1 MTVGVRELKNNL
13 SKYVREVERGK
24 TVTVTAHGRIVAE
37 LVPPGGAKRTRAAA
51 SRPSRWQRLIADGT
65 IQLAVENGDPFE
77 GDTPEAIVTPGSS
90 AGWLDWSRE
99 DK

>member
-24 TVTVTAHGRIVAE
+24 RVSITAHGRVVAE
-37 LVPPGGAKRTRAAA
+37 LVPPGKQGGSRATRKL
-51 SRPSRWQRLIADGT
+51 SRWEQMIADGK
-65 IQLAVENGDPFE
+65 IQLAIEDGDPFE
-77 GDTPEAIVTPGSS
+77 GDTPEAIVVPGSS
-90 AGWLDWSRE
+90 AAWLDWSRE

>member
-24 TVTVTAHGRIVAE
+24 RVSITAHGRVVAE
-37 LVPPGGAKRTRAAA
+37 LVPPGKQGGARATRKL
-51 SRPSRWQRLIADGT
+51 SRWEQMIADGK
-65 IQLAVENGDPFE
+65 IQLAIEDGDPFE
-77 GDTPEAIVTPGSS
+77 GDTPEAIVAPGSS
-90 AGWLDWSRE
+90 AAWLDWSRE